1 VQIGFLTSCS
11 LVVDSENGEAPP
23 PARQK
28 DGCPFLVLPCFF
40 YSIFLL
46 CLVTSDCEMAP
57 SRSNRPRAASS
68 FGYVPHT
75 HKRDQDVH
83 IDMQYAKHS
92 VHDPLEFANE
102 PWKHCENHT
111 NCYLGLRFDRRDEFK
126 KELKK
131 MDDEFKRQLQVA
143 EDQGPDDNDVGESQH
158 ILKEMRESNKG
169 KKLERVIHEEERIK
183 QTRVNFASY
192 PKKQQMIERLKSAKE
207 AWKEEVKEKREEY
220 VKRIKKQQEAG
231 RHPKF
236 PKRWSRDQKLDLELL
251 ERVKD
256 WNVVD
261 EPEDDTIKPKPENEY
276 GFKACAIYF
285 KKSDDGWQPDTHSH
299 PKFKDGKFPNQKI
312 SVHDL
317 IQPSSD
323 TYTNPLSEPCGENRL
338 RYFHFP
344 SNNMRWIEVGTYYSL
359 SPAKHLAGELTLW
372 YQEAM
377 ARYYDE
383 DSGNHSDTQL
393 PSKKSSRAEKLLSR
407 EYWRGQLHGGAG
419 VAGNSIAGPVHARHM
434 RSRCSLIPLGM

>member
-1 VQIGFLTSCS
+1 
-11 LVVDSENGEAPP
+11 
-23 PARQK
+23 
-28 DGCPFLVLPCFF
+28 
-40 YSIFLL
+40 
-46 CLVTSDCEMAP
+46 MAP

-75 HKRDQDVH
+75 HKRDLDVH

-92 VHDPLEFANE
+92 VHDPLKFANE
-102 PWKHCENHT
+102 PWNHCENHT

-126 KELKK
+126 EELKK

-143 EDQGPDDNDVGESQH
+143 EDKGPDDNDVDEFQH
-158 ILKEMRESNKG
+158 MLKEMRESNKG

-192 PKKQQMIERLKSAKE
+192 PGKRQMMERLKAAKK

-220 VKRIKKQQEAG
+220 VKRVKKQHQADQ
-231 RHPKF
+231 HPKY
-236 PKRWSRDQKLDLELL
+236 PERWNRDQKLDLELL

-256 WNVVD
+256 WNVED

-285 KKSDDGWQPDTHSH
+285 KKSDDGWQPDTHNH

-317 IQPSSD
+317 IQPSSGA
-323 TYTNPLSEPCGENRL
+323 YMNPLSEPCGEDRL

-344 SNNMRWIEVGTYYSL
+344 SNNMRWIEVGTYSL
-359 SPAKHLAGELTLW
+359 GPAKHLAGELTLW
-372 YQEAM
+372 CQEAM

-383 DSGNHSDTQL
+383 DSGNHSDTQVH
-393 PSKKSSRAEKLLSR
+393 SKKSSKAEKLLSR

-419 VAGNSIAGPVHARHM
+419 VTGNSIAGPVHARHM